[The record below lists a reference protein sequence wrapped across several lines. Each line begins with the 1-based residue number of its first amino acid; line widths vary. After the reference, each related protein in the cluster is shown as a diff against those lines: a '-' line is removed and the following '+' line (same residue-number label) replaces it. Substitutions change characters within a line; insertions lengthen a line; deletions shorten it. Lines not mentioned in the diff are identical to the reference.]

1 MAVSVTGELDP
12 RGIVRQ
18 ALEHLDHVLPGQA
31 PIHDFVHHN
40 TLHGFQHLPFEQA
53 LAEFTELTGIDCYL
67 SAEQFREFYRQQRIT
82 DRDLDAALQ
91 QRFGSALTE
100 PLAGCPGAARRELY
114 RAVLLHDVQ
123 VITPQQLAWRL
134 RESAEFAS
142 ETCGGRPLTE
152 LWQAVSAKLELP
164 AAELHPED
172 MLELSA
178 EQLDDWLPQMDD
190 AESPARWFGRV
201 GDGRTWRGVLLALA
215 GKDILDSVRPQLI
228 RLCASL
234 LDEGLAA
241 WRLPQRQELGLY
253 AAWRQALEYDALP
266 LFHDLDDWRG
276 ITARLPEQSLDASC
290 SNCRPWRCRRHAG
303 KVICGGWRWSCR
315 AGPAWSTGGS
325 GTRIIGKAGR
335 CRSIWPIIWP
345 SAWCWT
351 GSTRKRCAAAC
362 GIVRP
367 N

>member
-253 AAWRQALEYDALP
+253 AAWRQR
-266 LFHDLDDWRG
+266 WS
-276 ITARLPEQSLDASC
+276 TM
-290 SNCRPWRCRRHAG
+290 RCRYFTIWTIGAASRRACRSSRWTHRAAIAG
-303 KVICGGWRWSCR
+303 HGVAGGTLGRLFAAAGAGVAGLVRPGQLAAAAPGLSGR
-315 AGPAWSTGGS
+315 PAGAGRFGRLSGHPPGVGPAL
-325 GTRIIGKAGR
+325 RA
-335 CRSIWPIIWP
+335 
-345 SAWCWT
+345 SAVPQPV
-351 GSTRKRCAAAC
+351 A
-362 GIVRP
+362 
-367 N
+367 